1 MSSVDRRG
9 FIKTSSAAAAAA
21 AAAGSLPW
29 AGRAVGAPPLVADDG
44 TIPPQRV
51 QILYGLHA
59 YTDQLSVQPGE
70 EIQFHAT
77 STVPYNLSVC
87 RLGQEVDD
95 PAGDEVLKEFAASP
109 PQIQPIRPGSYIQ
122 VPQGLEDE
130 KPIETMTI
138 ECWLRPF
145 LSDTPA
151 GIITQF
157 DLPQVCGF
165 GLFLNPNYRVS
176 FYLGTGGQYEPS
188 QLHHTPENTLQ
199 RDRWHHIVARW
210 DGKVKTI
217 WIDGVQVASW
227 PFEGPVRA
235 GSAPLRLGARGDWG
249 ETFRLLDADIAMPAI
264 YASALSDQEIR
275 DRYEQKALSQ
285 PQADSLLACW
295 PLYEERGSVVAD
307 ISGHG
312 RHGRIINNGTWMVG
326 GPSFD
331 AGGVPRWGD
340 YDPQT
345 DPTRGHGLRLASD
358 DLFDCRWEPTHKMQ
372 IPKDARSGF
381 YVGRYR
387 YKLNGTE
394 RMYHTLFF
402 VRPAADKKNKPPIC
416 LLAATNTYRAY
427 TYRPFAEVP
436 PKLKFNDY
444 SIPNSPGSPPA
455 YSFYGGDKA
464 GHVAY
469 RLGLRMP
476 SPNSGPYV
484 NSMSHGTE
492 HNYSHLARADRLTE
506 VWLAKNG
513 YDYDVIT
520 DLDLHRNPEILK
532 GYKTFII
539 NGHSEYWSLPAY
551 YAVDRY
557 LAQDE
562 GNVVVM
568 SGNTMFWRVTYDDD
582 YRTIECRKID
592 APGNPIPPSR
602 RGESYHSDD
611 FARGGL
617 MRDCGFPAW
626 KVLGMECLGW
636 NGEVNNMG
644 PFVAANTDHFLYR
657 EPEDTGLEDGE
668 HFGIAAGGFPCAGGH
683 EFDVRVSTLV
693 KLQQGAL
700 PEGASVPVEPEKIEY
715 LGHSIHQW
723 RPNAYICDYYTRR
736 IEEPGDL
743 GGEMIYWERPEG
755 GRIFHAGVIAGGW
768 VLSIDPKFETMMRN
782 VLSHFG
788 VERNV

>member
-21 AAAGSLPW
+21 AAAFSLPW
-29 AGRAVGAPPLVADDG
+29 AGSAAAAPPLVADDG

-122 VPQGLEDE
+122 VPQGLEHE

-285 PQADSLLACW
+285 PQADSLL
-295 PLYEERGSVVAD
+295 
-307 ISGHG
+307 
-312 RHGRIINNGTWMVG
+312 
-326 GPSFD
+326 
-331 AGGVPRWGD
+331 
-340 YDPQT
+340 
-345 DPTRGHGLRLASD
+345 
-358 DLFDCRWEPTHKMQ
+358 
-372 IPKDARSGF
+372 
-381 YVGRYR
+381 
-387 YKLNGTE
+387 
-394 RMYHTLFF
+394 
-402 VRPAADKKNKPPIC
+402 
-416 LLAATNTYRAY
+416 
-427 TYRPFAEVP
+427 
-436 PKLKFNDY
+436 
-444 SIPNSPGSPPA
+444 SPP
-455 YSFYGGDKA
+455 
-464 GHVAY
+464 
-469 RLGLRMP
+469 
-476 SPNSGPYV
+476 PNYTGIGKD
-484 NSMSHGTE
+484 SHG
-492 HNYSHLARADRLTE
+492 
-506 VWLAKNG
+506 
-513 YDYDVIT
+513 
-520 DLDLHRNPEILK
+520 
-532 GYKTFII
+532 
-539 NGHSEYWSLPAY
+539 
-551 YAVDRY
+551 
-557 LAQDE
+557 
-562 GNVVVM
+562 
-568 SGNTMFWRVTYDDD
+568 
-582 YRTIECRKID
+582 
-592 APGNPIPPSR
+592 
-602 RGESYHSDD
+602 
-611 FARGGL
+611 
-617 MRDCGFPAW
+617 
-626 KVLGMECLGW
+626 
-636 NGEVNNMG
+636 
-644 PFVAANTDHFLYR
+644 
-657 EPEDTGLEDGE
+657 
-668 HFGIAAGGFPCAGGH
+668 PC
-683 EFDVRVSTLV
+683 
-693 KLQQGAL
+693 
-700 PEGASVPVEPEKIEY
+700 
-715 LGHSIHQW
+715 
-723 RPNAYICDYYTRR
+723 
-736 IEEPGDL
+736 
-743 GGEMIYWERPEG
+743 
-755 GRIFHAGVIAGGW
+755 
-768 VLSIDPKFETMMRN
+768 
-782 VLSHFG
+782 
-788 VERNV
+788 